1 MGRSKPFATGDDQ
14 PSRRT
19 RIPAGSQTRENS
31 ELGNIM
37 FGLPVEMV
45 TMLGSSMLG
54 GFMTIWGQSIKAKQA
69 EQKMLLA
76 RGKFQMDA
84 IEKAR
89 KYENEGFQWTRR
101 IIALTAVF
109 FIIVWPKIVPVFF
122 DVSVFLTWT
131 EFSRGFLFLIEQK
144 EMLVDRKFAGV
155 VITPMDTHL
164 MASIIGLYF
173 GGSLV
178 KK

>member
-1 MGRSKPFATGDDQ
+1 M
-14 PSRRT
+14 
-19 RIPAGSQTRENS
+19 
-31 ELGNIM
+31 LG
-37 FGLPVEMV
+37 GLPVEMI
-45 TMLGSSMLG
+45 TMLGSSVLG
-54 GFMTIWGQSIKAKQA
+54 GVMSIWGQSIKAKQD

-76 RGKFQMDA
+76 RADNQMKHID
-84 IEKAR
+84 KAR
-89 KYENEGFQWTRR
+89 TYDNKGFQWTRR

-109 FIIVWPKIVPVFF
+109 FIIAWPKIVPVFF
-122 DVSVFLTWT
+122 DTSVFLTWT

-144 EMLVDRKFAGV
+144 EMLVDRKYAGV

>member
-1 MGRSKPFATGDDQ
+1 MEWLLAILLGSFASNAVESIVAPAKGGGSLMG
-14 PSRRT
+14 
-19 RIPAGSQTRENS
+19 
-31 ELGNIM
+31 
-37 FGLPVEMV
+37 GLPIEMI
-45 TMLGSSMLG
+45 TMLGSSVLG
-54 GFMTIWGQSIKAKQA
+54 GVMTVWGQSIKAKQA

-76 RGKFQMDA
+76 RGKFQMEEKD
-84 IEKAR
+84 KAR
-89 KYENEGFQWTRR
+89 RYENKGFQWTRR

-109 FIIVWPKIVPVFF
+109 FIIVWPKIVPVLF

-131 EFSRGFLFLIEQK
+131 ELSRGFFFLIEQK
-144 EMLVDRKFAGV
+144 EMLVDRQFAGV

-164 MASIIGLYF
+164 MSAIVGLYF